1 MIGAKF
7 RSSLNWF
14 QSWLSQAKTT
24 NPDNLL
30 NKPPEEIIQDFSQKL
45 DKLSSPLEYRTT
57 IQETLTS
64 ALADWQKNVT
74 SANSLVI
81 LGCSVEPIAQIIQD
95 ILTDEFSKSWQI
107 IHPLALCK
115 RSPDCSSLETA
126 INQALFSD
134 TESHSADY
142 GGDANPE
149 LSERQ
154 TLVVIPSLEQCF
166 LRCIEGW
173 EGIEFLQNAVVKDKS
188 RFWLIG
194 CNYSAWMFLDQ
205 VCQVSAY
212 LEKVQPLPQLTG
224 DALQTWLAPVT
235 QELVVED
242 QKTDIDLGYFKSLA
256 NLASGVSSVA
266 AELWLQGLR
275 IRAADIPDA
284 VSESKGTL
292 TPEGVNL
299 EIPVDLRQT
308 KPILPSLPDLTATD
322 RYLLHSLLLHGPMTR
337 SHLALSLGESEQIV
351 RSRVQILQSAGVIL
365 QQQDQ
370 LNIYPAYYPSLK
382 TELINNNFLLGEK
395 S

>member
-7 RSSLNWF
+7 QSSIHWF

-30 NKPPEEIIQDFSQKL
+30 NKPPEEIIQEFSQKL
-45 DKLSSPLEYRTT
+45 GKLSPPLEYRTT

-64 ALADWQKNVT
+64 ALADWQQNVT

-95 ILTDEFSKSWQI
+95 SLTDELSQDLQI
-107 IHPLALCK
+107 IYPLALCQ

-126 INQALFSD
+126 INQALSSQ
-134 TESHSADY
+134 TESQSADY
-142 GGDANPE
+142 GGDAHPE
-149 LSERQ
+149 LTQRQ
-154 TLVVIPSLEQCF
+154 TLVVIPCLAQCF

-194 CNYSAWMFLDQ
+194 CNYSAWTFLNQ

-212 LEKVQPLPQLTG
+212 LEQVQPLPKLKG
-224 DALQTWLAPVT
+224 DALQKWLAPLT
-235 QELVVED
+235 AELASED
-242 QKTDIDLGYFKSLA
+242 DDAEMDIIYWKSLA
-256 NLASGVSSVA
+256 SLASGVSSVA
-266 AELWLQGLR
+266 AQLWLQALR

-284 VSESKGTL
+284 VSESKPAL
-292 TPEGVNL
+292 TPQGVTL
-299 EIPVDLRQT
+299 EISVNLRQT

-322 RYLLHSLLLHGPMTR
+322 RYLLHSLLLHGLMTR

-351 RSRVQILQSAGVIL
+351 RSRVQMLQSAGVIV
-365 QQQDQ
+365 QQQEQ

-395 S
+395 